1 VWLLFEKV
9 SVLHWKMKRLMLM
22 PTLLLSFHLDANRD
36 DCGALWSLKY
46 FQLPIWLFWAL
57 WWVHVVQ

>member
-22 PTLLLSFHLDANRD
+22 PTLLLSFH
-36 DCGALWSLKY
+36 